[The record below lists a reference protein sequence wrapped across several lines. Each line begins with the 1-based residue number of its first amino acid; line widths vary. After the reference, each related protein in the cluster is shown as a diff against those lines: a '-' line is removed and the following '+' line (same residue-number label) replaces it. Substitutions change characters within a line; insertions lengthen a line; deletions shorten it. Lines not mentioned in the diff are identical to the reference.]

1 MTPPGIS
8 GTFRAPIQPAT
19 VAEMLELQP
28 IPGSR
33 RQALVWAGNNAGGR
47 FHLGHTGGDPGAS
60 TSVVLDVDRRQA
72 VLVLVNGSP
81 SKTVGS
87 FQNEAINRLLSFG

>member
-1 MTPPGIS
+1 
-8 GTFRAPIQPAT
+8 
-19 VAEMLELQP
+19 
-28 IPGSR
+28 
-33 RQALVWAGNNAGGR
+33 
-47 FHLGHTGGDPGAS
+47 
-60 TSVVLDVDRRQA
+60 VVLDVDRRQA